1 MNETPEIQY
10 FGFKC
15 RVVSPEWAEL
25 VERDRLDN
33 EAGDEARVDGA
44 VHMLERSELVN
55 AA

>member
-1 MNETPEIQY
+1 MNDMPEIQY

-33 EAGDEARVDGA
+33 EVGDEARVDRA
-44 VHMLERSELVN
+44 ARMPERSELAN